1 MRNLDQSASEPN
13 ASEPVRNEL
22 SSFGEE
28 RRHFITQVAAIGLGT
43 IAMDLPINH
52 PAIAPTDPSAGAVP
66 AQPGDQNVVTV
77 RLTVNGTSRTITLDS
92 RTTLLDALRER
103 MRLTGSKKGCDHGQC
118 GACTVLVDGR
128 RVLSC
133 LTLTATCAGKSIT
146 TIEGIASDN
155 SKSATLDQLHP
166 LQTAFIRHDS
176 YQCGYCTPGQ
186 ICSAVALLTEAKN
199 GDASFVTSPA
209 DLRKPTKDGS
219 LSDEE
224 IRERMSG
231 NLCRCGAYPNIVK
244 AIQEVYSGRQGEKA
258 WTVDVPEGKTNQPR

>member
-1 MRNLDQSASEPN
+1 
-13 ASEPVRNEL
+13 
-22 SSFGEE
+22 
-28 RRHFITQVAAIGLGT
+28 
-43 IAMDLPINH
+43 MDLPINN
-52 PAIAPTDPSAGAVP
+52 PVLAEIDPSATAIP

-77 RLTVNGTSRTITLDS
+77 RFSINGTSRATTLDS

-155 SKSATLDQLHP
+155 SKAATLDQLHP
-166 LQTAFIRHDS
+166 LQTAFIKHDS

-199 GDASFVTSPA
+199 GDASYVTSPA
-209 DLRKPTKDGS
+209 DLRKPTRNGP